1 MGPPKVLD
9 TDQVERCR
17 CVCWG
22 GVVGV
27 GVRDITDN
35 AQMSPGRE
43 QAILLID
50 VPRPFGLPKEQKQQM
65 VQ

>member
-1 MGPPKVLD
+1 MCVL
-9 TDQVERCR
+9 
-17 CVCWG
+17 G

-50 VPRPFGLPKEQKQQM
+50 VPRPSGLPKEQKQQM

>member
-1 MGPPKVLD
+1 MCVL
-9 TDQVERCR
+9 
-17 CVCWG
+17 G

-50 VPRPFGLPKEQKQQM
+50 VPRPFGLPQEQKQQM